1 MREQDYYERGY
12 DDEPRRSKKAK
23 KRKRKQSGSRGERV
37 VVTLLS
43 LLFLTVAV
51 VATVKY
57 VVRAPEPVTDG
68 EDQQTQQDGTAEDS
82 DAIQTISNGRERK
95 SKYCYNILLYGVDN
109 DAGGSDTN
117 MLMRFDAVN
126 KTVDVVSLPRDTLM
140 SNGHKLNSSY
150 NNGGTEALRS
160 NIEDMLGVPVDFYV
174 SVDLKGFIALIDQI
188 DGVDFDVP
196 EDMDYD
202 DPYQDLHIHFKKGLQ
217 HLNGQQAMEVVRFRH
232 NNDNT
237 GYGGQQDLGRIGTQ
251 QAFLKT
257 VAQKLMKLENVP
269 AMAETFLKYVKTDL
283 TLGNLMWLAN
293 QALSMG
299 GMDAISFATLPGDG
313 AGWYKGM
320 SVYALD
326 PEQVLEMTNSM
337 LNPYATDITAD
348 DQNIL
353 VP

>member
-23 KRKRKQSGSRGERV
+23 KRKRKQPGSRGERV

-68 EDQQTQQDGTAEDS
+68 EDQQTQQDGAEDS

-126 KTVDVVSLPRDTLM
+126 KTVDIVSLPRDTLM

-150 NNGGTEALRS
+150 NNGGTEKLRS

-174 SVDLKGFIALIDQI
+174 SVNLKGFIALIDQI

-202 DPYQDLHIHFKKGLQ
+202 DPYQDLHIHFKAGLQ

-353 VP
+353 AP

>member
-57 VVRAPEPVTDG
+57 VVRAPEPVTDN

-150 NNGGTEALRS
+150 NNGGTEKLRS

-174 SVDLKGFIALIDQI
+174 SVDLKGFITLIDQI

-202 DPYQDLHIHFKKGLQ
+202 DPYQDLHIHFKAGLQ

-313 AGWYKGM
+313 SGYYNKQ
-320 SVYALD
+320 SVYVLD
-326 PEQVLEMTNSM
+326 AQATCDLVNEA
-337 LNPYATDITAD
+337 LNPYNEALTLEDMD
-348 DQNIL
+348 IL

>member
-23 KRKRKQSGSRGERV
+23 KRKRKQSGSRSERV

-43 LLFLTVAV
+43 LLFLTVAI

-140 SNGHKLNSSY
+140 SNGH
-150 NNGGTEALRS
+150 NNGGTEKLRS

-174 SVDLKGFIALIDQI
+174 SVDLKGFITLIDQI